1 VAESVDLDLADTV
14 RMTQRFSK
22 MIDAAWQKARSTSA
36 PGGLVMA
43 LDEASLGLHRARI
56 ALSHSLS
63 ETAIPMTPA
72 SRRRA
77 GWLGTRRLTDRVWTR
92 AARRCHDWPAAAG
105 HRQMRVRSGSL
116 TMKGIAAETVSIVK
130 ESLVTS

>member
-1 VAESVDLDLADTV
+1 VAKSVDLDLADTV
-14 RMTQRFSK
+14 RMIQRFSK

-77 GWLGTRRLTDRVWTR
+77 GWLGNPPPGGPGLDTGGSPMSRLASRRWPSADASTQRITD
-92 AARRCHDWPAAAG
+92 DEG
-105 HRQMRVRSGSL
+105 DG
-116 TMKGIAAETVSIVK
+116 G
-130 ESLVTS
+130 

>member
-1 VAESVDLDLADTV
+1 VAESVDLDLADIV
-14 RMTQRFSK
+14 RMIQRFSK

-63 ETAIPMTPA
+63 ESAIPMTPPLP
-72 SRRRA
+72 SPS
-77 GWLGTRRLTDRVWTR
+77 WVDRDP
-92 AARRCHDWPAAAG
+92 AARRTGSGRGQPPDVTTGQPTLAIGRCEHAAD
-105 HRQMRVRSGSL
+105 H
-116 TMKGIAAETVSIVK
+116 
-130 ESLVTS
+130 